1 MEANETINSTVRK
14 SDEMHV
20 YFADFIRGNM
30 EIYRTLKDTIFLHIE
45 YDNLGICRI
54 SSKSVRNLCFPVSDI
69 RISFPYQY

>member
-45 YDNLGICRI
+45 YTTTSEYVESRRR
-54 SSKSVRNLCFPVSDI
+54 V
-69 RISFPYQY
+69 